1 MKILYIF
8 IYLII
13 GFVSGIFTGS
23 IGIGSGVLLIPFL
36 TQFGMTLS
44 QAVATALVN
53 QLVPRGFFG
62 VTEYYKSGDIKLNE
76 TVLIILGSSIGIYLG
91 ALIHLNHY
99 LSERTLYFILS
110 IILFVASIYLFIKHV
125 IYHSN
130 KINITN

>member
-1 MKILYIF
+1 MNTTYIF
-8 IYLII
+8 IYLLI

-62 VTEYYKSGDIKLNE
+62 VVEYYKNGQIKLNE
-76 TVLIILGSSIGIYLG
+76 TILIILGSSLGIYLG

-99 LSERTLYFILS
+99 ISEKNLYLILS
-110 IILFVASIYLFIKHV
+110 IILFIASIYLFIKHF
-125 IYHSN
+125 IYHSH
-130 KINITN
+130 INVTN